1 MPVIAHKNTLFGVLI
16 ILLLAQDAL
25 AEGEDVIARC
35 AQIVS
40 VGDRIL
46 CLEDALR
53 PAAGDPRE
61 SEIPIAIEPVAQDV
75 TEIIDET
82 SDVKSDDTIK
92 AESQVTSAVAA
103 TESMTETEQFGLD
116 KTQEKPG
123 SQNSIDVI
131 VVAVSK
137 SAYGKL
143 IFTTGS
149 GQVWQQTDH
158 GSPRYRQIPF
168 EATLRKG
175 ASGSHFIQPQTG
187 GIAVRVKRRK

>member
-1 MPVIAHKNTLFGVLI
+1 MPVFQIRNYLCVLAT
-16 ILLLAQDAL
+16 ILATSAP
-25 AEGEDVIARC
+25 ATAEEGENVITRC
-35 AQIVS
+35 AQIAS

-53 PAAGDPRE
+53 PAAGDPGE
-61 SEIPIAIEPVAQDV
+61 NEIPIAVEPVAPDN
-75 TEIIDET
+75 TATIDDTGVETIDGEAQVT
-82 SDVKSDDTIK
+82 SDV
-92 AESQVTSAVAA
+92 VATA
-103 TESMTETEQFGLD
+103 DKTETEQFGPG
-116 KTQEKPG
+116 KTPKKPD
-123 SQNSIDVI
+123 SPTSVEVT
-131 VVAVSK
+131 VVAVSE

-143 IFTTGS
+143 VFTTGS

-187 GIAVRVKRRK
+187 GVAVRVKRIK

>member
-1 MPVIAHKNTLFGVLI
+1 MPVIADKNTVFGVFI
-16 ILLLAQDAL
+16 ILLLAHNAL

-35 AQIVS
+35 AQIAS

-53 PAAGDPRE
+53 PATGDSRE
-61 SEIPIAIEPVAQDV
+61 SEMPGAVEPVAPDNTATNDDTGV
-75 TEIIDET
+75 DIIDAEAQVT
-82 SDVKSDDTIK
+82 SDV
-92 AESQVTSAVAA
+92 AA
-103 TESMTETEQFGLD
+103 TADKTETEQFG
-116 KTQEKPG
+116 PG
-123 SQNSIDVI
+123 TAQATPDVQTSIDVI
-131 VVAVSK
+131 VLAVSK

-143 IFTTGS
+143 VFTTGS
-149 GQVWQQTDH
+149 GQVWQQTDQ

-187 GIAVRVKRRK
+187 GVAVRVKRIK

>member
-1 MPVIAHKNTLFGVLI
+1 MPVFQIRNYLCVLAS
-16 ILLLAQDAL
+16 ILAAS
-25 AEGEDVIARC
+25 APATSEEGEDVIARC
-35 AQIVS
+35 AQIAS

-53 PAAGDPRE
+53 PAAGDSRE
-61 SEIPIAIEPVAQDV
+61 NEIPIAVEPVAQDN
-75 TEIIDET
+75 TTAAI
-82 SDVKSDDTIK
+82 SDTSDDTID
-92 AESQVTSAVAA
+92 AAVEITSAAA
-103 TESMTETEQFGLD
+103 ASAGKTETEQFGLD
-116 KTQEKPG
+116 KAQKNPDPLT
-123 SQNSIDVI
+123 SIDVI

-175 ASGSHFIQPQTG
+175 AAGSFFIQPQSG
-187 GIAVRVKRRK
+187 GVAVRVKRR

>member
-1 MPVIAHKNTLFGVLI
+1 MPVFQIRNYLCVLAS
-16 ILLLAQDAL
+16 ILAAS
-25 AEGEDVIARC
+25 APATAEEGEDVITRC
-35 AQIVS
+35 AQIAS

-61 SEIPIAIEPVAQDV
+61 NEVPVAVEPVARDTVV
-75 TEIIDET
+75 TIDET
-82 SDVKSDDTIK
+82 IDAEAKVTSDVV
-92 AESQVTSAVAA
+92 VTADK
-103 TESMTETEQFGLD
+103 TETEQFG
-116 KTQEKPG
+116 PG
-123 SQNSIDVI
+123 KAQKDPDPLASIDVI
-131 VVAVSK
+131 VLAVSK

-143 IFTTGS
+143 VFTTGS

-187 GIAVRVKRRK
+187 GVAVRVKRRK

>member
-1 MPVIAHKNTLFGVLI
+1 MPVIVDKNTLFGVLI
-16 ILLLAQDAL
+16 ILLLAHNAL

-35 AQIVS
+35 AQIAS

-53 PAAGDPRE
+53 PAAGDPQE
-61 SEIPIAIEPVAQDV
+61 NEIPIAVEPVARDV
-75 TEIIDET
+75 TATI
-82 SDVKSDDTIK
+82 DDTID
-92 AESQVTSAVAA
+92 AAVEVTSAAA
-103 TESMTETEQFGLD
+103 ASAGKTETDQFGLD
-116 KTQEKPG
+116 KAQKNPDPLT
-123 SQNSIDVI
+123 SIDVI

-187 GIAVRVKRRK
+187 GVAVRVKRRK

>member
-1 MPVIAHKNTLFGVLI
+1 MPVFQIRNYLCVLAS
-16 ILLLAQDAL
+16 ILAASAPAT
-25 AEGEDVIARC
+25 AEEDEDVITRC
-35 AQIVS
+35 AQIAS

-61 SEIPIAIEPVAQDV
+61 NEIPIAVEPVAQDN
-75 TEIIDET
+75 TTAAI
-82 SDVKSDDTIK
+82 SDTSDDTID
-92 AESQVTSAVAA
+92 AAVEVTSAAA
-103 TESMTETEQFGLD
+103 ASAGKTETDQFGLD
-116 KTQEKPG
+116 KAQKNPDPLT
-123 SQNSIDVI
+123 SIDVI

-168 EATLRKG
+168 EATLREG

-187 GIAVRVKRRK
+187 GVAVRVKRKK

>member
-1 MPVIAHKNTLFGVLI
+1 MPVIADKNTEFGVLI
-16 ILLLAQDAL
+16 VLLLTHTGL

-35 AQIVS
+35 AQIAS

-53 PAAGDPRE
+53 TEAGDPRE
-61 SEIPIAIEPVAQDV
+61 SEIPGAVEPFAPDN
-75 TEIIDET
+75 TATIDDTGVDTIDADAKVT
-82 SDVKSDDTIK
+82 SDVV
-92 AESQVTSAVAA
+92 VTADK
-103 TESMTETEQFGLD
+103 TETEQFGLG
-116 KTQEKPG
+116 KAQKNPNPLT
-123 SQNSIDVI
+123 SIDVT

-143 IFTTGS
+143 VFTTGS

-175 ASGSHFIQPQTG
+175 ASGSYFIQPQTG
-187 GIAVRVKRRK
+187 GVAVRVKRIK